1 MLVLDRVTG
10 NMIGRN
16 NHKNKIKNIYKR
28 VESREVMVLKCFRS
42 INGYRAAVI
51 LNYHSS
57 KAIALRPPFLQ
68 SNSMLPSQEVLYYK
82 VWRYSGISH

>member
-1 MLVLDRVTG
+1 
-10 NMIGRN
+10 
-16 NHKNKIKNIYKR
+16 
-28 VESREVMVLKCFRS
+28 MVLERFRS

-57 KAIALRPPFLQ
+57 KAIALRSPFLQ